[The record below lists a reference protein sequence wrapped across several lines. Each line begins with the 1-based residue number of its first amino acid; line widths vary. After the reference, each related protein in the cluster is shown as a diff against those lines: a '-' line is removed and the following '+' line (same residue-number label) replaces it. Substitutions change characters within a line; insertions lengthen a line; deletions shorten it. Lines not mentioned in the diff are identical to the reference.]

1 MKLVK
6 SIPAQHW
13 LPQENLSDR
22 SHFLSL
28 TDHSPQKWGGGSLC
42 LQLSTPLSSKSPYLF
57 PTLSPS
63 PPSSHPQENWK
74 LFNLHLTWN
83 ILKILI
89 PYPQATAY
97 IMVTPVISKIF
108 PNLLLLLCYEG
119 SKIFAD
125 LAFAVLS
132 WLKNISRSVAFV
144 VVWWLKNISKS
155 VAFVLLWWLI
165 FFKKY
170 CIIGNLLCKN
180 WVWFCESYLHFL
192 LIDRAHLKSCCSY
205 VMLIYTNKTIHWNQ
219 VHVSQSLQS

>member
-83 ILKILI
+83 IFKNFNPLSPSHGLHYGHSSDQQNISKPAAFVVLWGLKNI
-89 PYPQATAY
+89 YRSCFCC
-97 IMVTPVISKIF
+97 VIVAQKYFQICCFLLRYGGSKIF
-108 PNLLLLLCYEG
+108 PNLLLLFCYGG
-119 SKIFAD
+119 S
-125 LAFAVLS
+125 
-132 WLKNISRSVAFV
+132 
-144 VVWWLKNISKS
+144 
-155 VAFVLLWWLI
+155 
-165 FFKKY
+165 FF
-170 CIIGNLLCKN
+170 
-180 WVWFCESYLHFL
+180 
-192 LIDRAHLKSCCSY
+192 LKSIASLETFYVKIGCGFVSHTYISY
-205 VMLIYTNKTIHWNQ
+205 
-219 VHVSQSLQS
+219 

>member
-6 SIPAQHW
+6 SITTQHW

-28 TDHSPQKWGGGSLC
+28 TDHSPQKWGGGSLS

-63 PPSSHPQENWK
+63 PPSSHPQENWN
-74 LFNLHLTWN
+74 LFNPHLNWN
-83 ILKILI
+83 IFKNFN
-89 PYPQATAY
+89 PPSPSHGWHYGHSSDEQN
-97 IMVTPVISKIF
+97 ISK
-108 PNLLLLLCYEG
+108 P
-119 SKIFAD
+119 A
-125 LAFAVLS
+125 
-132 WLKNISRSVAFV
+132 AFV
-144 VVWWLKNISKS
+144 VLWGLKNISKS

-180 WVWFCESYLHFL
+180 W
-192 LIDRAHLKSCCSY
+192 
-205 VMLIYTNKTIHWNQ
+205 M
-219 VHVSQSLQS
+219 

>member
-83 ILKILI
+83 IFKNFNPLSPSHGLH
-89 PYPQATAY
+89 YGHSSDQQN
-97 IMVTPVISKIF
+97 ISK
-108 PNLLLLLCYEG
+108 P
-119 SKIFAD
+119 A
-125 LAFAVLS
+125 AFVVL
-132 WLKNISRSVAFV
+132 WGLKNIYRSCFCCVIVAQKYFQICCFCCGMVAQKYFQICCFCFV
-144 VVWWLKNISKS
+144 M
-155 VAFVLLWWLI
+155 VAH
-165 FFKKY
+165 FF
-170 CIIGNLLCKN
+170 
-180 WVWFCESYLHFL
+180 
-192 LIDRAHLKSCCSY
+192 
-205 VMLIYTNKTIHWNQ
+205 
-219 VHVSQSLQS
+219 